1 MVRGRVAVLRGLLQI
16 ADDVRAVGVPLEAP
30 AEPIEACEIE
40 LFRRGT
46 ERGAVP
52 VEDVARQVHKLASPD
67 ERARVGETPVHHF
80 PIEPDD
86 LEEFSAQVTGKR
98 RDPHLRH
105 DLLDACLDAAA
116 EVTQRIRK
124 GEIAQLL
131 PPGQVRNDFER
142 QVGIHRRRPVAD
154 QRGEVMRFPGF
165 RRLEHQVR
173 FVADPCRGQPFD
185 HRAHDQQHRHSRA
198 LGVHSAVA

>member
-1 MVRGRVAVLRGLLQI
+1 M
-16 ADDVRAVGVPLEAP
+16 PLEAP

-86 LEEFSAQVTGKR
+86 LEEFSAQVTGER

-105 DLLDACLDAAA
+105 DLLEARLDAAA
-116 EVTQRIRK
+116 EVTQRIGK
-124 GEIAQLL
+124 GDIAQLL
-131 PPGQVRNDFER
+131 PPAQVRNDFER
-142 QVGIHRRRPVAD
+142 EVGIHGRCPVAD
-154 QRGEVMRFPGF
+154 HTGKVMSFPGF
-165 RRLEHQVR
+165 RRLKHQVCL
-173 FVADPCRGQPFD
+173 VADPCRGQPFD